1 MSAIGCLASRLRAAT
16 CRLMPLASATVQWL
30 PIECRMRIL
39 CLATLALSAHAVG
52 ADERPEPPARSEPK
66 VELLVTEDDAVRI
79 EELRVRGQVQR
90 ITVTPKT
97 GGKVSYQII
106 PGDSSRDV
114 AAGTSASRGAAGQRV
129 WNVLSF

>member
-1 MSAIGCLASRLRAAT
+1 M
-16 CRLMPLASATVQWL
+16 
-30 PIECRMRIL
+30 RMF
-39 CLATLALSAHAVG
+39 CLATLVLSAHALA
-52 ADERPEPPARSEPK
+52 ADERPAATTRSEPK

-97 GGKVSYQII
+97 GGRVGYQVIL
-106 PGDSSRDV
+106 GDSSRDL
-114 AAGTSASRGAAGQRV
+114 ASGPSASRGAVGQRV